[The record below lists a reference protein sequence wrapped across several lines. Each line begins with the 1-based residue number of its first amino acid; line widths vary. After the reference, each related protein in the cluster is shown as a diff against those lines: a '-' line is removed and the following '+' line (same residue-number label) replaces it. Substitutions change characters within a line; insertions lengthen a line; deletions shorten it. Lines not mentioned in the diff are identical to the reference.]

1 MSRLVIDGLYSKMMA
16 SSRGQKIL
24 PKPSFNMCMTMST
37 IQDQQHFPC
46 HHQLCMLVICS
57 LLSQNYEVNNKNIL
71 VQCKML
77 QFLYHVKKEKISL
90 LQGTGRLEESLH
102 VYKMSISPRVVAW
115 EPFHVS
121 SLYLATQDSV
131 TLASATCHGQ
141 LMMTIC

>member
-1 MSRLVIDGLYSKMMA
+1 MLRLVIDGLNSKMMA

-102 VYKMSISPRVVAW
+102 VYKMSISPRVQSV
-115 EPFHVS
+115 PGHPGQCHTCVSHVS
-121 SLYLATQDSV
+121 W
-131 TLASATCHGQ
+131 
-141 LMMTIC
+141 TIDDDNLLS